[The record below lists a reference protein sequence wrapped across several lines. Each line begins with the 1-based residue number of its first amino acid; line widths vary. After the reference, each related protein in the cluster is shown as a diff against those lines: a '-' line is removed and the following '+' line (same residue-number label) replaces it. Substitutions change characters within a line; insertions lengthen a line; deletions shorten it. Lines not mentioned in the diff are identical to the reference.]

1 MSPRGRINKNKN
13 PPPIL
18 LTSSHTTGWHRS
30 TVVRGSGL
38 KLHKTSPSFS
48 VDNLPSNAHSHLLA
62 EMSSND
68 SPKEHTRPTMPL
80 RVDNRPRESCTAP
93 HISPAHMPATGPEEP
108 EETPSGVMEGSE
120 EEPESSTPVTRIT
133 LDPVSTPGLP
143 WFLKVRF
150 KGKTCLLIPPEIL
163 QSKEYNDLLEVGA
176 EFTQDDHTYR
186 ILPYGFG
193 FWGTNGNIFPYL
205 AMPLSRPRSRSRDP
219 SPGHSTDPS
228 NYYYN
233 MDDPEIPEEE
243 LLFRARLTALTGIY
257 GRRFRQK
264 TMNYVDP
271 HKTLDLP
278 QRYN

>member
-1 MSPRGRINKNKN
+1 
-13 PPPIL
+13 
-18 LTSSHTTGWHRS
+18 
-30 TVVRGSGL
+30 
-38 KLHKTSPSFS
+38 
-48 VDNLPSNAHSHLLA
+48 
-62 EMSSND
+62 MSSND
-68 SPKEHTRPTMPL
+68 SPNSTKNTRDPPCSDPKPV
-80 RVDNRPRESCTAP
+80 RVDNGPRESCTAP
-93 HISPAHMPATGPEEP
+93 HISSVHMPATGPEEP

-120 EEPESSTPVTRIT
+120 EEPESSLIPS
-133 LDPVSTPGLP
+133 LSTPGLS

-163 QSKEYNDLLEVGA
+163 QSKEYKDLLEVGA

-205 AMPLSRPRSRSRDP
+205 AMPLSKPYSRSRDL

-257 GRRFRQK
+257 GRRFRQNLI
-264 TMNYVDP
+264 NYVDP

-278 QRYN
+278 QRCN